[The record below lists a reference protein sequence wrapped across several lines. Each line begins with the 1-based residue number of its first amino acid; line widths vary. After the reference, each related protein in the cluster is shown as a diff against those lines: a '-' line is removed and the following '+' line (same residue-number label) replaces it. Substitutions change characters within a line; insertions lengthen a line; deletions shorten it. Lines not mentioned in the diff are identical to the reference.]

1 MTETGRTHLA
11 RVLKT
16 HSWIHPLAIGVAL
29 AALLE
34 RDARVLDWSLAWP
47 SSGGLAVL
55 LLLVL
60 PALQS
65 AVTAIVGLALPLRPG
80 DDLRH
85 APDLRRLRRLY
96 VCVVTS
102 GVNREA
108 VDRTWRQLAPLMD
121 ERTQLDVVT
130 ERPLDVPHLLVP
142 PGFATTHARFKARAL
157 EYYRVA
163 TKLGAEDWVL
173 HLDEESV
180 IDRASLESC
189 IRFCRRS
196 PWLLGQGVLLY
207 NAHGFWRR
215 PLIAVADAVRTGD
228 DVGRFFAQLAWL
240 HRPVFGLHGSFLLV
254 NGALANE
261 IGWDHE
267 GSLVED
273 YAFSLRCLERGHGCG
288 WIDGFVREQSPR
300 TIRDLLR
307 QRRRWIVG
315 IRGLSYRALW
325 PAYWVTMWQLAPFG
339 RLAALALAWST
350 AAPWWLVV
358 SSQLVAVTYAWV
370 YLVGMLV
377 QDHDRGHGWGTIL
390 VHAVLVLALLPLAM
404 LLEAAAIVWALVTRE
419 RDLGFEVVAK

>member
-1 MTETGRTHLA
+1 MTETGRPHLA

-16 HSWIHPLAIGVAL
+16 HSWIHPLAIG
-29 AALLE
+29 AAMAAFLV
-34 RDARVLDWSLAWP
+34 RDARVLDWSLDWP
-47 SSGGLAVL
+47 SWGEVAVL
-55 LLLVL
+55 ALLVA

-65 AVTAIVGLALPLRPG
+65 AITALVGLALPIRAG
-80 DDLRH
+80 HDLRA
-85 APDLRRLRRLY
+85 APALRSLRRLR

-102 GVNREA
+102 GVNRDA
-108 VDRTWRQLAPLMD
+108 LRRTWEHLAPLMD
-121 ERTQLDVVT
+121 ERMQLDVVS
-130 ERPLDVPHLLVP
+130 ERAVDVPHVLVP
-142 PGFATTHARFKARAL
+142 PGFTPVHARFKARAL
-157 EYYRVA
+157 EYYRI
-163 TKLGAEDWVL
+163 TTNLGPEDWVL

-189 IRFCRRS
+189 VLFCRRS
-196 PWLLGQGVLLY
+196 PWLLGQGILLY
-207 NAHGFWRR
+207 NNRGFWLR
-215 PLIAVADAVRTGD
+215 PLITVADAVRTGD

-254 NGALANE
+254 NGALENE
-261 IGWDHE
+261 LGWDHE

-315 IRGLSYRALW
+315 IRGLSYRAAW

-339 RLAALALAWST
+339 RLAALALAWASH
-350 AAPWWLVV
+350 APWWLVV
-358 SSQLVAVTYAWV
+358 PSQLVAATYAWV
-370 YLVGMLV
+370 YLVGMVV
-377 QDHDRGHGWGTIL
+377 QDRDRGHGVLATL
-390 VHAVLVLALLPLAM
+390 VHALLVLGLLPLAM
-404 LLEAAAIVWALVTRE
+404 LLEAVAVVWALFTRE